1 MTIKIVLPEG
11 DGVKA
16 VMGTKVFLSSG
27 EEVEHVSRIQCDWGP
42 DDILTATITVPVEEV
57 QNFEGVIPYAD
68 PFGRPD
74 NGRYETMRKIRRGAK

>member
-11 DGVKA
+11 KGVKA
-16 VMGTKVFLSSG
+16 VMGTKVFLSTG

-42 DDILTATITVPVEEV
+42 DDILTATLTVPVDEIH
-57 QNFEGVIPYAD
+57 NFEGILPYAD

-74 NGRYETMRKIRRGAK
+74 NGRTETMRKIRRGGQ